1 MEASMMNEIAK
12 YLLIFLSLTLVYS
25 ILIMFGG
32 RKIFKKANQKETTIF
47 YPILNLFT
55 MLDITD
61 TTIFLGVLFFV
72 PFLNII
78 ALSIMLCRLGNVF
91 KTGTIFKIGLVIFPV
106 IFYPALAYSDRVYKA
121 KDQESLNSLIKVNM
135 MSQEELNELN
145 KANRLSPP
153 KVQSKPIKKVSENDN
168 ISVDSIFKAK
178 LDVAEEVA
186 PYRAV
191 RVDLLGMNKVPNVKA
206 NDFKKEE
213 KPKEDKNIEF
223 IDL

>member
-1 MEASMMNEIAK
+1 
-12 YLLIFLSLTLVYS
+12 
-25 ILIMFGG
+25 
-32 RKIFKKANQKETTIF
+32 
-47 YPILNLFT
+47 
-55 MLDITD
+55 
-61 TTIFLGVLFFV
+61 
-72 PFLNII
+72 
-78 ALSIMLCRLGNVF
+78 
-91 KTGTIFKIGLVIFPV
+91 
-106 IFYPALAYSDRVYKA
+106 
-121 KDQESLNSLIKVNM
+121 M

-168 ISVDSIFKAK
+168 TSVDSIFKAK